1 MNRSTLVLFAV
12 IHGSRNTGFIGSL
25 GVILRR
31 WQTCDDGSLQLACCG
46 TRRFCE
52 MDSFIEQLMPLIFVK
67 YLRENSDYQK
77 RRYTVSS

>member
-1 MNRSTLVLFAV
+1 
-12 IHGSRNTGFIGSL
+12 
-25 GVILRR
+25 VILCR
-31 WQTCDDGSLQLACCG
+31 WQTCDGGGIQLACCG

-52 MDSFIEQLMPLIFVK
+52 KDFLIEQLMPLIFVK